1 MPNRWTFLV
10 GCLITCVLDLVP
22 RCCRR
27 SSSTMLE
34 QLQVLDGH
42 EQIVATFIVAV
53 LTFITLM
60 LFGEEPKLRRT
71 GFSVILPGDE
81 FIHRGP
87 ECPDEVSFCRDQEQ

>member
-1 MPNRWTFLV
+1 M
-10 GCLITCVLDLVP
+10 
-22 RCCRR
+22 
-27 SSSTMLE
+27 MLE

-53 LTFITLM
+53 LTFIL
-60 LFGEEPKLRRT
+60 LSLCEKPKLRRT

-87 ECPDEVSFCRDQEQ
+87 ECPDEVSFCRDQEH